1 MFVLKVCKSFSDN
14 DVEFAIVGGWAVAL
28 HGAVRGTIDLDLVLS
43 LSERNLRQAQ
53 KALNDI
59 GLVSKIPVTSD
70 DIFRFRKEYITKK
83 NLIAWSFYSPKDPS
97 EVVDLIITYDKK
109 NIPIKWKSIGGIK
122 VPVLAKTELIKM
134 KKQSAREQ
142 DLEDIKA
149 LEAIDEKD

>member
-70 DIFRFRKEYITKK
+70 DIFRFRKEYIAKK
-83 NLIAWSFYSPKDPS
+83 NLIAWNFCNPKDPS

-109 NIPIKWKSIGGIK
+109 NIPIKWKSIGGVK
-122 VPVLAKTELIKM
+122 VPVLAKMELIKM

-149 LEAIDEKD
+149 LEAIDEKN

>member
-70 DIFRFRKEYITKK
+70 DIFKFRKEYIAKK
-83 NLIAWSFYSPKDPS
+83 NLIAWSFYNPKDPS

-122 VPVLAKTELIKM
+122 VPVLAKMELIKM